1 MSFIPRLDAARAAE
15 WADLVRE
22 LDRWGEAG
30 RVATLW
36 WRDDDA
42 VAATPEL
49 EALLRLAPEV
59 PLALAVIPAN
69 TRPDLIATLARFPRI
84 AVLQHGWRHANHA
97 ATGKKSEFPP
107 ERPAAEVAA
116 ELAAGHARLRALFGP
131 RALSVFVPPWN
142 RFAAE
147 FLPLLGAAGIAGF
160 SAMAA
165 REPPA
170 LPHGVARIDVHVDL
184 VAWKQD
190 RGFIG
195 APAALAGLVGQLR
208 ARRLGPCDAAA
219 ATGILTHHLMMDR
232 ATAGFLDRLIALVDG
247 HGAACWAAVGELLTR

>member
-1 MSFIPRLDAARAAE
+1 MSFMPRADSTTTAE
-15 WADLVRE
+15 WADLVAE

-30 RVATLW
+30 QVATLW

-49 EALLRLAPEV
+49 DALLRLAGEV
-59 PLALAVIPAN
+59 PLALAVIPADA
-69 TRPDLIATLARFPRI
+69 RPDLAAALAAFPQI
-84 AVLQHGWRHANHA
+84 VVLPHGWRHANHA
-97 ATGKKSEFPP
+97 ANGKKSEFPP

-116 ELAAGHARLRALFGP
+116 ELAKGHARLVGLFGP
-131 RALSVFVPPWN
+131 RALPVFVPPWN

-147 FLPLLGAAGIAGF
+147 FLPLLGVAGIAGL
-160 SAMAA
+160 SEMAG
-165 REPPA
+165 REAPA
-170 LPHGVARIDVHVDL
+170 LPRGLSRIDTHVDL

-208 ARRLGPCDAAA
+208 ARRLGGGDLAA
-219 ATGILTHHLMMDR
+219 ATGILTHHLVMDR
-232 ATAGFLDRLIALVDG
+232 ATAGFLDRLIALIDG
-247 HGAACWAAVGELLTR
+247 HGAACWVPVGELLTR

>member
-1 MSFIPRLDAARAAE
+1 MSFMPRVDATTTAE
-15 WADLVRE
+15 WADLVAE

-30 RVATLW
+30 RVAALW

-42 VAATPEL
+42 VAVTPEL
-49 EALLRLAPEV
+49 EALLRLAAEV
-59 PLALAVIPAN
+59 PLGLAVIPADA
-69 TRPDLIATLARFPRI
+69 RPELAAALAPFPQV
-84 AVLQHGWRHANHA
+84 AVLQHGWHHANRA

-107 ERPAAEVAA
+107 GRPAADVAA
-116 ELAAGHARLRALFGP
+116 ELAEGQARLMALFGP
-131 RALSVFVPPWN
+131 RALPVFVPPWN

-147 FLPLLGAAGIAGF
+147 FLPLLGAAGITGL

-170 LPHGVARIDVHVDL
+170 LPRGTARIDVHVDL
-184 VAWKQD
+184 VAWKRD

-208 ARRLGPCDAAA
+208 TRRLGTADAAV
-219 ATGILTHHLMMDR
+219 ATGILTHHLVMDH

-247 HGAACWAAVGELLTR
+247 HGAARWAAVAERLTR

>member
-1 MSFIPRLDAARAAE
+1 MSFMPRVDATTTAK
-15 WADLVRE
+15 WADLVAE

-42 VAATPEL
+42 VAPTPEL
-49 EALLRLAPEV
+49 SALLRLAPEV
-59 PLALAVIPAN
+59 PLALAVIPAD
-69 TRPDLIATLARFPRI
+69 TRPDLTAALAPFPRI

-107 ERPAAEVAA
+107 ERPAAEAAA
-116 ELAAGHARLRALFGP
+116 ELAEGHARLRALFGP
-131 RALSVFVPPWN
+131 RAVPVFVPPWN

-147 FLPLLGAAGIAGF
+147 FLPLLAAAGIAGL

-170 LPHGVARIDVHVDL
+170 LPRRIARIDVHVDL

-195 APAALAGLVGQLR
+195 VPAALAGLVGQLR
-208 ARRLGPCDAAA
+208 ARRLGVGDPAA
-219 ATGILTHHLMMDR
+219 ATGILTHHLVMDR
-232 ATAGFLDRLIALVDG
+232 ATAGFLDRLIALIDK
-247 HGAACWAAVGELLTR
+247 HGAACWVTAGELLTG